1 MYNAMMN
8 SRLPIITTIL
18 SLFIIFLWTNSV
30 FSQTRIH
37 EVKEGETIVS
47 IAIAYQMTA
56 NELKALN
63 RLTTDRLERGQKLR
77 VRDID
82 PVVPESAV
90 PAAVGVQP
98 ESGPRLSRVDSL
110 RRAKQIPFNPEEH
123 LWYHIKKD
131 DTISEVA
138 RVHGMSID
146 LLRSFNGDWIYS
158 MKPGDS
164 LIVKKPVMEEPAQTT
179 VNQQGPVETKGVPP
193 TQAAPPV
200 TETLPPPVQE
210 PPVKVEVPPVAP
222 PPVEEVKKPPVE
234 VVLPPSEVKED
245 SLEMVTQVNED
256 QVVMIVDRGR
266 FTGHTVG
273 RNERLSA
280 ILERYQMDEADF
292 RALNPGLQQRTPR
305 AGEEVFVYEPPTQV
319 ARNPYLAGGMGGD
332 EEGVEVALVYVDA
345 DKGKL
350 TASGELYNPAS
361 LTVGHPSIALGS
373 ILYVVNPATRR
384 GIYVRVNDRIED
396 DGIMLSAAAAR
407 ALEVSAARADKL
419 IVTKE

>member
-8 SRLPIITTIL
+8 SRLPLIISIL
-18 SLFIIFLWTNSV
+18 SLFIIFLWTDSA

-56 NELKALN
+56 NELRALN
-63 RLTTDRLERGQKLR
+63 RLTTERLEIGQKLR
-77 VRDID
+77 VRDLD

-90 PAAVGVQP
+90 PAAVGVRP
-98 ESGPRLSRVDSL
+98 ESGSTMTRIDSL
-110 RRAKQIPFNPEEH
+110 RRAKQIPFNPDEH

-131 DTISEVA
+131 DTVSEVA

-146 LLRSFNGDWIYS
+146 MLRTFNGDWIYS
-158 MKPGDS
+158 MKQGDS
-164 LIVKKPVMEEPAQTT
+164 LIVKKPVVEEP
-179 VNQQGPVETKGVPP
+179 VIVVEDQQPPVETKEVPP
-193 TQAAPPV
+193 AQASPPANDP
-200 TETLPPPVQE
+200 PPPVQE
-210 PPVKVEVPPVAP
+210 EN
-222 PPVEEVKKPPVE
+222 KPPVE
-234 VVLPPSEVKED
+234 VLVLPPVVKED
-245 SLEMVTQVNED
+245 TLQIATQVDED
-256 QVVMIVDRGR
+256 QVFMIVDRGR

-273 RNERLSA
+273 RNERLSS

-292 RALNPGLQQRTPR
+292 RALNPGLQQRIPR

-332 EEGVEVALVYVDA
+332 EEGAEVAFVYVDA

-361 LTVGHPSIALGS
+361 LTVGHPTIALGS

-384 GIYVRVNDRIED
+384 GIYVRVNDRIENK
-396 DGIMLSAAAAR
+396 GIMLSAAAAR
-407 ALEVSAARADKL
+407 ALEVNTAREDKL